1 MWRSSYIVIDLAI
14 KFDVVCSQI
23 VSIISNGTS
32 PDSVEKIE
40 GLLEKLCVWRLSRLE
55 IWLCNWRIWA
65 GEAWSLWEVRIV
77 CIEFWIRWYRGF
89 GEGQIVQCNVVLVC
103 WQLWQVLGKE
113 WFLLCKVWGTGSSSV
128 SNLILNVLSVE
139 DWKLWAKLETFWLLL
154 R

>member
-1 MWRSSYIVIDLAI
+1 MWRSSCIVIDLAI

-89 GEGQIVQCNVVLVC
+89 GEGQIV
-103 WQLWQVLGKE
+103 
-113 WFLLCKVWGTGSSSV
+113 
-128 SNLILNVLSVE
+128 
-139 DWKLWAKLETFWLLL
+139 
-154 R
+154 